1 MPQVESLPVISLSN
15 QPFSSYR
22 EYSATLEGAKDIEIR
37 PQVSGYLDQI
47 FVDEGAQV
55 KKGQSLFRINEQPYL
70 EALNN
75 AKAALAAAKANQAN
89 AEINVNK
96 LAPLVEH
103 NVVSPVQ
110 LKSAQ
115 AVYDA
120 AAASVAQAQA
130 QVANAEINIG
140 YCLIKAPGDGF
151 IGRIPF
157 KTGSLVSMSTATPL
171 TVLSE
176 IKDVRAY
183 FSLSETDYL
192 QFRSQY
198 PGKTISEKLKQLPP
212 VELVLADNSVYPE
225 KGKVEIVSGQFSNG
239 AGSIPFRASFPNIDG
254 SLRSGNTGRIR
265 IPTRVVSGV
274 VIPQESTFE
283 LQDKVFVFV
292 VGDSNK
298 VHSIPVNIEARSGN
312 YYLVGQGVKAGD
324 RIVYSGVDRLR
335 DDAVIQPTPMSFDSL
350 LKARPL

>member
-1 MPQVESLPVISLSN
+1 
-15 QPFSSYR
+15 
-22 EYSATLEGAKDIEIR
+22 
-37 PQVSGYLDQI
+37 
-47 FVDEGAQV
+47 
-55 KKGQSLFRINEQPYL
+55 
-70 EALNN
+70 
-75 AKAALAAAKANQAN
+75 
-89 AEINVNK
+89 
-96 LAPLVEH
+96 
-103 NVVSPVQ
+103 
-110 LKSAQ
+110 
-115 AVYDA
+115 
-120 AAASVAQAQA
+120 
-130 QVANAEINIG
+130 
-140 YCLIKAPGDGF
+140 
-151 IGRIPF
+151 
-157 KTGSLVSMSTATPL
+157 
-171 TVLSE
+171 
-176 IKDVRAY
+176 VRAY

-192 QFRSQY
+192 QFRNQY

-283 LQDKVFVFV
+283 LQDKVFVFML
-292 VGDSNK
+292 GDSNK
-298 VHSIPVNIEARSGN
+298 VHSVPVNIEARSGN

-324 RIVYSGVDRLR
+324 RIVYSGIDRLR